1 MARKTVGIAIPAP
14 NSKAV
19 LENIQ
24 RAEELG
30 IPAAWLTS
38 GGAAGDAMTLLAV
51 AAAQTKRILLGTSI
65 IQLWVRHPIT
75 AAQQA
80 CVIANVA
87 PGRFRLGIGPS
98 HRQGMEASY
107 GVKFQAPLGHLRE
120 YIRIVKALLQKGAV
134 DLDGQYYK
142 AHSRLAAPVDVPVM
156 ASALRPASF
165 ELCGEEADG
174 AISWVCP
181 FDYLKNVAMPA
192 LKSGASKAGRPTPPM
207 IVHAPVSVHE
217 NVSEVRSAVREQLG
231 YFPRSPFYAA
241 MFAEAGFANAP
252 ETGWTDAMLDA
263 VVISGDE
270 KAVARR
276 INDIFAWG
284 ASEVLATVVG
294 AGRDKQA
301 SSERAL
307 KALASI
313 AAA

>member
-1 MARKTVGIAIPAP
+1 MAKKTIGIAVPAP
-14 NSKAV
+14 NTRAV

-24 RAEELG
+24 KAEELG

-51 AAAQTKRILLGTSI
+51 AAAQTRRILLGTSI

-80 CVIANVA
+80 SVIANVA

-98 HRQGMEASY
+98 HRQGMETSY
-107 GVKFQAPLGHLRE
+107 GVNFQAPLGHLRE
-120 YIRIVKALLQKGAV
+120 YIRIVKDLLQKGAV

-192 LKSGASKAGRPTPPM
+192 LKAGASKAGRPAPPL

-217 NVSEVRSAVREQLG
+217 SIVEVRGAVREQLG

-241 MFAEAGFANAP
+241 MFAEAGFPNAS

-276 INDIFAWG
+276 INDIFSWG

-294 AGRDKQA
+294 AGRDRQA
-301 SSERAL
+301 SSERTL

>member
-1 MARKTVGIAIPAP
+1 MAKKTIGIAVPAP
-14 NSKAV
+14 NTRAV

-24 RAEELG
+24 KAEELG

-51 AAAQTKRILLGTSI
+51 AAVQTRRILLGTSI

-80 CVIANVA
+80 SVIANVA

-98 HRQGMEASY
+98 HRQGMETSY
-107 GVKFQAPLGHLRE
+107 GVNFRAPLGHLRE

-165 ELCGEEADG
+165 ELCGQEADG

-181 FDYLKNVAMPA
+181 MDYLKNVAMPA
-192 LKSGASKAGRPTPPM
+192 LKAGASKVGRPTPPL

-217 NVSEVRSAVREQLG
+217 NISEVRAAVREQLG

-241 MFAEAGFANAP
+241 MFAEAGFPNAS
-252 ETGWTDAMLDA
+252 ETGWTDAMLDS

-294 AGRDKQA
+294 AGRDRQA
-301 SSERAL
+301 SSERTL